1 MTLANEKMGDHAAMA
16 MQRTI
21 VYGLLAE
28 VYRRE
33 VTPEFLQ
40 EMKDPQFLG
49 VLQNLGID
57 WEGDLLEKPVEGLLE
72 DLSVEYARLFLGP
85 GKHISPHE
93 SVHHQRADGQWGQLW
108 GKSTVEV
115 RKFIEAAGLS
125 YETEYQGIPDNI
137 SVELEFM
144 QKLIEREAQAL
155 AENDEESVLK
165 CRKIEKRFMEEHLI
179 QWVPRF
185 CDQVAQEAESPFYRD
200 MAVLTK
206 NFIAFDRKEVDASEN
221 EDK

>member
-1 MTLANEKMGDHAAMA
+1 MTLANEKVGDQAAVA
-16 MQRTI
+16 TQRTV
-21 VYGLLAE
+21 VYRLLAE
-28 VYRRE
+28 IYRRE

-40 EMKDPQFLG
+40 KMKGPRFLG
-49 VLQNLGID
+49 VLQGFGIE
-57 WEGDLLEKPVEGLLE
+57 WEGDLLEKPEEGLLE
-72 DLSVEYARLFLGP
+72 ELSVEYARLFLGP

-93 SVHHQRADGQWGQLW
+93 SVHHQREDGQWGQLW

-115 RKFIEAAGLS
+115 KKFIETAGLT

-137 SVELEFM
+137 SVEFEFM
-144 QKLIEREAQAL
+144 QRLIEREAQAL

-165 CRKIEKRFMEEHLI
+165 CRKIERKFMEEHI
-179 QWVPRF
+179 IRWVPRF
-185 CDQVAQEAESPFYRD
+185 CDQVAKEAENPFYRD

-206 NFIAFDRKEVDASEN
+206 SFIEFDRKEVDASGN

>member
-1 MTLANEKMGDHAAMA
+1 MTLANEKMGDHTAVAT
-16 MQRTI
+16 QRTI
-21 VYGLLAE
+21 VYGFLAE
-28 VYRRE
+28 IYRRE
-33 VTPEFLQ
+33 VTPEFLRKI
-40 EMKDPQFLG
+40 KDPQFLG

-57 WEGDLLEKPVEGLLE
+57 WEGDLLEKPEERLLE

-93 SVHHQRADGQWGQLW
+93 SVHHQREDGQWGQLW

-115 RKFIEAAGLS
+115 RKFIEAAGLT
-125 YETEYQGIPDNI
+125 YETEYQGLPDNI

-155 AENDEESVLK
+155 AENDEESILK
-165 CRKIEKRFMEEHLI
+165 CRKIERSFMEEHLI

-185 CDQVAQEAESPFYRD
+185 CDQVAKEAENPFYRD
-200 MAVLTK
+200 VAVLTK
-206 NFIAFDRKEVDASEN
+206 NFIEFDRKEVEAFGN
-221 EDK
+221 EDQ